1 MKKQVVDTSI
11 EELITLRTL
20 IKDRIEDLED
30 TPRGA
35 QGKHAFK
42 HYLWHIEEAMFKLEK
57 KEYVDAIETLKDL
70 DSLFSERVTELY
82 KIKNAQAIRHAYLLY
97 LWRLKEAYTPLKM
110 ASLKSKKNNE

>member
-1 MKKQVVDTSI
+1 MKKQVVDNSI

-20 IKDRIEDLED
+20 IKDRIEDLKD
-30 TPRGA
+30 TPGGA

-57 KEYVDAIETLKDL
+57 KEYSNAIETLRDL

-82 KIKNAQAIRHAYLLY
+82 NIKGAQAIRHAYMLY
-97 LWRLKEAYTPLKM
+97 LWKLREAYTLLKL
-110 ASLKSKKNNE
+110 ASLKPKKNNE